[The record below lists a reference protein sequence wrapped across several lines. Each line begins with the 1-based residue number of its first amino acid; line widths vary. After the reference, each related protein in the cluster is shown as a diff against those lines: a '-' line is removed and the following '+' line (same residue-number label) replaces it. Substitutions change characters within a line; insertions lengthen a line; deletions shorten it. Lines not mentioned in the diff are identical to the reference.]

1 MQYTTV
7 LFPIRLL
14 LVSTLVSFGFLA
26 ALPAAA
32 QVTVIDGDISATFSG
47 TPLFTAPTTAN
58 IVPAATQTGTIT
70 VVNNGTDTE
79 SVLLAAVATSS
90 TGLSEAIELVV
101 AEGGLVRYTGTFSDF
116 FSTPSV
122 PLSNLAPGASSTYV
136 LTTNFLSGSGNQ
148 YQGTVMAFDLRI
160 GFASGAGVIGPTG
173 GGSGGGGGGGNTTST
188 LINNATSGESNS
200 PDGIVAGVATDS
212 GSEFGDGLWPLWDT
226 LTAAI
231 SDTVTPDRTASGAG
245 ESTVSTPG
253 TLLDQES
260 TANTN
265 EVPKGVVAGIADESA
280 LGKICIL
287 LWFLL
292 LVLLGLVGR
301 SALRHASPTQ
311 LPSQIDTDTLRLR
324 YILVTAGYVIVLLV
338 VHLVTGITPVAGWLL
353 FAAWVLHQGYD
364 FGVVWHHTR
373 LFGRLRLV
381 VLLAGVIALFILPT
395 YVSWL
400 CQWW

>member
-1 MQYTTV
+1 MQYKLV
-7 LFPIRLL
+7 LPIRVLIVSVIVSIGLL
-14 LVSTLVSFGFLA
+14 L
-26 ALPAAA
+26 ALPASA
-32 QVTVIDGDISATFSG
+32 QVTVTDGNIAATFSSA
-47 TPLFTAPTTAN
+47 PLFSAPTTAN
-58 IVPAATQTGTIT
+58 LAPAATQTGTIT
-70 VVNNGTDTE
+70 VVNNGADTE

-90 TGLSEAIELVV
+90 TGLAEAVELVV
-101 AEGGLVRYTGTFSDF
+101 TEGGLVRYTGTFAAF
-116 FSTPSV
+116 FSNASV
-122 PLSNLAPGASSTYV
+122 PLSDLAPGANSTYT
-136 LTTNFLSGSGNQ
+136 LTANFLSGSGNQ
-148 YQGTVMAFDLRI
+148 YQGTVMAFDLKI
-160 GFASGAGVIGPTG
+160 GFASGAGVTGPTG
-173 GGSGGGGGGGNTTST
+173 GGGGSTTGT
-188 LINNATSGESNS
+188 LINPPTPGESNS

>member
-231 SDTVTPDRTASGAG
+231 SDTVTPDRNAPGAN
-245 ESTVSTPG
+245 ELSTSTPG
-253 TLLDQES
+253 TGFTPES
-260 TANTN
+260 TTDEDPA
-265 EVPKGVVAGIADESA
+265 GLIAGISDKSL
-280 LGKICIL
+280 LGTVCVL

-292 LVLLGLVGR
+292 LVLLGLLGR
-301 SALRHASPTQ
+301 TALQLSSSTPLPTNG
-311 LPSQIDTDTLRLR
+311 DRLRLTTM
-324 YILVTAGYVIVLLV
+324 LVTVGYVIALFI
-338 VHLVTGITPVAGWLL
+338 VHFLTGITPLWGWLL
-353 FAAWVLHQGYD
+353 FVAWVLYQVYD
-364 FGVVWHHTR
+364 YGVIWQQTR
-373 LFGRLRLV
+373 LFGRLPRA
-381 VLLAGVIALFILPT
+381 VLLIGLIALFILPT

>member
-1 MQYTTV
+1 MQYKLV
-7 LFPIRLL
+7 LPIRVLIVSVIVSIGLL
-14 LVSTLVSFGFLA
+14 L
-26 ALPAAA
+26 ALPASA
-32 QVTVIDGDISATFSG
+32 QVTVTDGNIAATFSSA
-47 TPLFTAPTTAN
+47 PLFSAPTTAN
-58 IVPAATQTGTIT
+58 LAPAATQTGTIT
-70 VVNNGTDTE
+70 VVNNGADTE

-90 TGLSEAIELVV
+90 TGLAEAVELVV
-101 AEGGLVRYTGTFSDF
+101 TEGGLVRYTGTFAAF
-116 FSTPSV
+116 FSNASV
-122 PLSNLAPGASSTYV
+122 PLSDLAPGANSTYT
-136 LTTNFLSGSGNQ
+136 LTANFLSGNQ
-148 YQGTVMAFDLRI
+148 YQGTVMAFDLKI
-160 GFASGAGVIGPTG
+160 GFASGAGVTGPTG
-173 GGSGGGGGGGNTTST
+173 GGGGSTTGT
-188 LINNATSGESNS
+188 LINPPTPGESNS

>member
-1 MQYTTV
+1 MRYSL

-14 LVSTLVSFGFLA
+14 LVSTLVSYGFLA

-32 QVTVIDGDISATFSG
+32 QVTVTDGDITATFSSA
-47 TPLFTAPTTAN
+47 PLFSAPTTSN
-58 IVPAATQTGTIT
+58 IAPAASKTGTIT
-70 VVNNGTDTE
+70 VVNNSTDIE

-90 TGLSEAIELVV
+90 TGLAQAVELVV
-101 AEGGLVRYTGTFSDF
+101 TEAGLVRYTGSFADF
-116 FSTPSV
+116 FSVTSV
-122 PLSNLAPGASSTYV
+122 SLSDLAPGASSSYT
-136 LTTNFLSGSGNQ
+136 LTTTFLSSSSNEF
-148 YQGTVMAFDLRI
+148 QGTEMGFDLRI
-160 GFASGAGVIGPTG
+160 GFASGAGVTSPTV
-173 GGSGGGGGGGNTTST
+173 GGGGGNTTGT
-188 LINNATSGESNS
+188 RINPPTPGNSNS
-200 PDGIVAGVATDS
+200 PDGIVAGVVTDS
-212 GSEFGDGLWPLWDT
+212 GSELGDGLWPLWDT

-245 ESTVSTPG
+245 ESTALTPD

-280 LGKICIL
+280 SGKICIL

-301 SALRHASPTQ
+301 LVLQHSNSVQ
-311 LPSQIDTDTLRLR
+311 LPSQIDTATLRLR
-324 YILVTAGYVIVLLV
+324 YILVTVGYVIILFV
-338 VHLVTGITPVAGWLL
+338 VHLVTGTTPVVGWLL
-353 FAAWVLHQGYD
+353 LAAWVLYQVYD
-364 FGVVWHHTR
+364 FGVIWHYTR

-381 VLLAGVIALFILPT
+381 VLLVGVITLFILPT